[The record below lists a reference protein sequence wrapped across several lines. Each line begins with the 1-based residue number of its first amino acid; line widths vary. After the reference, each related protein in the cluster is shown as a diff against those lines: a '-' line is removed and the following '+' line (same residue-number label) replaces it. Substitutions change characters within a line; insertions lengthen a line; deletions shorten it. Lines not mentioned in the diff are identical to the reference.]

1 LGHPGGGASVV
12 ASVSSGGAALCC
24 TSRRITWRRM
34 GKEKKIPLL
43 MMGIYT
49 KLWGYMGNDGN
60 IFGYFR
66 SISWDCHGNI
76 MEVMM
81 NIA

>member
-1 LGHPGGGASVV
+1 MLHLPSDHLAPD
-12 ASVSSGGAALCC
+12 
-24 TSRRITWRRM
+24 
-34 GKEKKIPLL
+34 GKREENTAIDD
-43 MMGIYT
+43 GNIYT
-49 KLWGYMGNDGN
+49 KLWEYMGNDGN

-81 NIA
+81 NIECYERKSIIISVGY